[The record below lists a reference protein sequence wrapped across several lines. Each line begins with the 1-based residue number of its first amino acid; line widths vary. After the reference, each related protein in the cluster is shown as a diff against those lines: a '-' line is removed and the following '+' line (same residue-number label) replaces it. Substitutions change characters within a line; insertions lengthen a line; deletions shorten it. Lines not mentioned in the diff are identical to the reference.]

1 MGAGAGE
8 IEDGREM
15 KEKDIGVE
23 SAKVFISSGAS
34 EPRLMTTEQAM
45 KDRMSPPHHCS
56 RQTFHHMLNIVLCGR
71 LIPHHRNYQTLLVTS
86 PSCMSHA

>member
-1 MGAGAGE
+1 MSPCSVRGSFHRPGSKELVGAGE
-8 IEDGREM
+8 TEGGREM

-45 KDRMSPPHHCS
+45 KDRMSPHIIAAARHSTTCS
-56 RQTFHHMLNIVLCGR
+56 T
-71 LIPHHRNYQTLLVTS
+71 
-86 PSCMSHA
+86 